1 MTQMCK
7 NPLLLV
13 IDMQNAYMPVQPWS
27 CQNYDAAS
35 ANVVK
40 LCKRIDNV
48 IFTKYIASENPSGT
62 WADYNQINKEI
73 NENAW
78 LNELSMDT
86 LGHKCYDKSVYSAY
100 SVKEV
105 QEAASLATSIIVTGV
120 VAECCVLSTVM
131 SLIDAGRYVYYVY
144 DAIAGATPET
154 EQASMKVLEGLAY
167 VHLRFITTEEMLAL
181 LDSNGISSMELF

>member
-13 IDMQNAYMPVQPWS
+13 IDMQNAYMPGQPCA
-27 CQNYDAAS
+27 CQNYDVAS
-35 ANVVK
+35 ANVIK

-48 IFTKYIASENPSGT
+48 IFTKYIASKNSSGV
-62 WADYNQINKEI
+62 WAAYNQINKEI

-78 LNELSMDT
+78 LNELSIDP
-86 LGHKCYDKSVYSAY
+86 LGHRCYNKSVYSAY
-100 SVKEV
+100 SIKEV

-131 SLIDAGRYVYYVY
+131 SLIDAGKYVYYVY
-144 DAIAGATPET
+144 DAIAGATSET
-154 EQASMKVLEGLAY
+154 EQETMKVLEGLTY
-167 VHLRFITTEEMLAL
+167 VHLRFVTTEEMLSL
-181 LDSNGISSMELF
+181 LGSNRISNIQVF

>member
-1 MTQMCK
+1 MCK
-7 NPLLLV
+7 NPLLLI
-13 IDMQNAYMPVQPWS
+13 IDMQNAYMPGQPWA
-27 CQNYDAAS
+27 CKNYDVAS
-35 ANVVK
+35 VNVSR
-40 LCKRIDNV
+40 LCKSMDNV
-48 IFTKYIASENPSGT
+48 IFTKYIASKNPSGT

-100 SVKEV
+100 SIKEV
-105 QEAASLATSIIVTGV
+105 REAASLATSVIVTGV
-120 VAECCVLSTVM
+120 VAECCILSTVM
-131 SLIDAGRYVYYVY
+131 SLIDAGKYVYYVY

-154 EQASMKVLEGLAY
+154 EQATMKVLEGLAY